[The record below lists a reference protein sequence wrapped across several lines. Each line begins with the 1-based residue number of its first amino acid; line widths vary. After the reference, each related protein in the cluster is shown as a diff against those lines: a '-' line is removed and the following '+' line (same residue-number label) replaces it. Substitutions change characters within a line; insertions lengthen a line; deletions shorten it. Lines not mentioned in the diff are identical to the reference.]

1 MCPVGYGR
9 LICSNSMGDDFETF
23 SCSRMAR
30 SDALPHLPGEAKR
43 AATPL
48 KTGIVP
54 PELSTRDPCSRS
66 FAEQWSPAS
75 TVRSTPPFDSQQSS
89 PAAARPPSFRRLV
102 EIDSGV
108 DAKSVPLCG
117 TSTTVQ
123 PKAISDPRGFLF
135 SSSKGG
141 RGNGFQQ
148 ARAWFRRV
156 RVAPT
161 SSDSTPRDTAPPRV
175 RVRPTERSRSPLG
188 GRNGPRPLDPARA
201 RSRKEKSLDI
211 IPAVRAPTAT
221 RARPRQVGT
230 EVDIM
235 VEIELG
241 QALSLIHI

>member
-1 MCPVGYGR
+1 
-9 LICSNSMGDDFETF
+9 MGDDFETF

-117 TSTTVQ
+117 ARRRYSQ
-123 PKAISDPRGFLF
+123 KPSPILEGFCF
-135 SSSKGG
+135 
-141 RGNGFQQ
+141 
-148 ARAWFRRV
+148 
-156 RVAPT
+156 
-161 SSDSTPRDTAPPRV
+161 PPRRAGGAMV
-175 RVRPTERSRSPLG
+175 SNRRGLG
-188 GRNGPRPLDPARA
+188 SDVSGWLP
-201 RSRKEKSLDI
+201 
-211 IPAVRAPTAT
+211 PAVIQRREIPPPPAFAFVLPNVLDLRSVAATGPVPSVSYTHLTLPTICS
-221 RARPRQVGT
+221 V
-230 EVDIM
+230 
-235 VEIELG
+235 
-241 QALSLIHI
+241 